1 MYLGSS
7 AHRHTHKHTHSAPR
21 GMQSWKGSPSQEV
34 FQEGANFLH
43 GKEIPMG
50 QVLLYAQ
57 GPFRAAIVPTGPG
70 GYQKE
75 VGEAL

>member
-1 MYLGSS
+1 M
-7 AHRHTHKHTHSAPR
+7 HTGTHTSTLIAPPEECGAGR
-21 GMQSWKGSPSQEV
+21 GSPSQEV

-43 GKEIPMG
+43 GKEIPTG

-57 GPFRAAIVPTGPG
+57 GPFRAAVVPTGPG